1 MKELNVLSVK
11 VSEFALLRSTSSI
24 FFLILTYEMVY
35 LSTVRFLDPTNGG
48 YIGPVMVAKESRFV
62 GEYQSTQTPASLLRN
77 DVLKNTYQTQMA
89 YHKNFMRT
97 QNIAANFGRRFNDAL
112 DMAEEYFD
120 TASRAFLRG
129 LPRIHFI
136 EPMVVE
142 VRENEVEKNIL
153 IERYLV
159 GEYKKVR
166 TYSVRSCVFF
176 ACISGKAD

>member
-1 MKELNVLSVK
+1 MVCHC
-11 VSEFALLRSTSSI
+11 TCSI
-24 FFLILTYEMVY
+24 CPSPYLPNSILTNNMVI
-35 LSTVRFLDPTNGG
+35 LSKVRFIDPTNGG

-97 QNIAANFGRRFNDAL
+97 QNIAASFGRRFNDAL
-112 DMAEEYFD
+112 DTAEEYFD
-120 TASRAFLRG
+120 LASRDYLRC

-166 TYSVRSCVFF
+166 SSEILRLLCLQHLVF
-176 ACISGKAD
+176 IW

>member
-1 MKELNVLSVK
+1 MLYLY
-11 VSEFALLRSTSSI
+11 LRFI
-24 FFLILTYEMVY
+24 LILTHVWPIF
-35 LSTVRFLDPTNGG
+35 STVRFLDPTNGG
-48 YIGPVMVAKESRFV
+48 YVGPVMVAKESRFV
-62 GEYQSTQTPASLLRN
+62 GEHQSTQTPASLLRN
-77 DVLKNTYQTQMA
+77 DVLKNTYQSQMA

-97 QNIAANFGRRFNDAL
+97 QNIAASFGRRFNDAL
-112 DMAEEYFD
+112 DTAEEHFD
-120 TASRAFLRG
+120 TESRVFLRG

-166 TYSVRSCVFF
+166 LF
-176 ACISGKAD
+176 ACNIMF